1 MVRTLGGRDGGSRF
15 CADGRRPGAPARVWR
30 ALRDWRERLR
40 RRRALAGMSGSA
52 LAELGIP
59 PGLAAYEAG
68 RWPWQPIST
77 EWREFEEA
85 HRQAPPV
92 APSPIAARGPARK
105 QDAAPVQ

>member
-1 MVRTLGGRDGGSRF
+1 MVRTPGGRDGGSRF
-15 CADGRRPGAPARVWR
+15 RADGRRPGALARVWR
-30 ALRDWRERLR
+30 AVRGWRARLH

-68 RWPWQPIST
+68 RWPWQPVSAG
-77 EWREFEEA
+77 WREFEEE
-85 HRQAPPV
+85 HRQAPPL
-92 APSPIAARGPARK
+92 APSPIAARGSAR